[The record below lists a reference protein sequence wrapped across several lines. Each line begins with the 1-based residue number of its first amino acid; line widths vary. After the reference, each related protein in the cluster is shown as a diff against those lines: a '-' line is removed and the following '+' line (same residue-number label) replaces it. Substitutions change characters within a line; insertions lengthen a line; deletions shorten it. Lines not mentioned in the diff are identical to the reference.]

1 MADTLKV
8 AFATITQA
16 TGNSSGQDLV
26 LTGTNPAC
34 TVLSVS
40 LCNTHAS
47 NDETFSMSV
56 KDGDSTEY
64 FIYVTQSLPAAST
77 FIHNDKIILMNG
89 DTLNVVAPSGSAD
102 IDVIVSYLEQ
112 TT

>member
-1 MADTLKV
+1 MGDPLKV

-26 LTGTNPAC
+26 LTGASIAS

-40 LCNTHAS
+40 LCNTHAT

-64 FIYVTQSLPAAST
+64 FIYAIQSLPGGST
-77 FIHNDKIILMNG
+77 FIHNDKIILMTG
-89 DTLNVVAPSGSAD
+89 DTLNVVSPSASAD
-102 IDVIVSYLEQ
+102 IDGVVSYLEQ
-112 TT
+112 T

>member
-8 AFATITQA
+8 AFATITSA
-16 TGNSSGQDLV
+16 SGNASNEDLV

-64 FIYVTQSLPAAST
+64 FVYHTQSLPALAT

-89 DTLNVVAPSGSAD
+89 DTLNIVSPSGSAD
-102 IDVIVSYLEQ
+102 IDVVVSYLEQ
-112 TT
+112 T

>member
-40 LCNTHAS
+40 LCNTHAT

-64 FIYVTQSLPAAST
+64 FIYSVQSLPGGAT

-102 IDVIVSYLEQ
+102 IDVVVSYLEQ
-112 TT
+112 T

>member
-1 MADTLKV
+1 MGDLLKV

-16 TGNSSGQDLV
+16 TGNAAGQDLV
-26 LTGTNPAC
+26 LTGASVASTI
-34 TVLSVS
+34 LSVT

-64 FIYVTQSLPAAST
+64 FVYVTQSLPAAST
-77 FIHNDKIILMNG
+77 FVHNDKIILMTG
-89 DTLNVVAPSGSAD
+89 DTLNVVSPSGTAD
-102 IDVIVSYLEQ
+102 IDVVISYLEQ
-112 TT
+112 T

>member
-16 TGNSSGQDLV
+16 SGNSSGQDLV

-64 FIYVTQSLPAAST
+64 FVYHTQDLPALAT
-77 FIHNDKIILMNG
+77 FIHNDKIILEASQE
-89 DTLNVVAPSGSAD
+89 LWVASPSASAT
-102 IDVIVSYLEQ
+102 IDVVISYLEQ
-112 TT
+112 T

>member
-1 MADTLKV
+1 MGDLLKV

-16 TGNSSGQDLV
+16 SGNASGVDQV
-26 LTGTNPAC
+26 LTGASIAS

-40 LCNTHAS
+40 LCNTHAT

-64 FIYVTQSLPAAST
+64 FIYAIQSLPGGST
-77 FIHNDKIILMNG
+77 FIHNDKIILMTG
-89 DTLNVVAPSGSAD
+89 DTLNVVSPSASAD
-102 IDVIVSYLEQ
+102 IDVVVSYLEQ
-112 TT
+112 T

>member
-1 MADTLKV
+1 MGDLLKV

-16 TGNSSGQDLV
+16 SGSSGGQDLV
-26 LTGTNPAC
+26 LTGASIAS
-34 TVLSVS
+34 TVLSVT

-64 FIYVTQSLPAAST
+64 FVYVTQSLPAAST
-77 FIHNDKIILMNG
+77 FVHNDKIILMTG
-89 DTLNVVAPSGSAD
+89 DTLNVVSPSGSAD
-102 IDVIVSYLEQ
+102 IDVIISYLEQ
-112 TT
+112 T

>member
-16 TGNSSGQDLV
+16 SGNSSGQDLV

-40 LCNTHAS
+40 LCNTHAT

-64 FIYVTQSLPAAST
+64 FIYSVQSLPGGAT

-102 IDVIVSYLEQ
+102 IDVVVSYLEQ
-112 TT
+112 T

>member
-77 FIHNDKIILMNG
+77 FIHNDKIILMTG

-112 TT
+112 T

>member
-112 TT
+112 T